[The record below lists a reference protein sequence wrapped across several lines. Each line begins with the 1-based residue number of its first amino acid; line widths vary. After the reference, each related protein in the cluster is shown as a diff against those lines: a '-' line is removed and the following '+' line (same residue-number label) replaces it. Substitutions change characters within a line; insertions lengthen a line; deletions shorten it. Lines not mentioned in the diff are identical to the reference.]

1 MERDASAADDNS
13 LGRCPR
19 APSKRPSTSRNRGVT
34 NRSPPTR
41 KRQLEIRAQATHET
55 PACCYI
61 RRDCAST
68 SYRSAALVDVERCV
82 SSMAGLAIFRRFDV
96 PAFLQRL
103 ADLNLG
109 QMFLF
114 RPVFSYTLRLPVFRN
129 EIGRI
134 HLLRLPIEIG
144 NLILRAKEIL
154 RMAVTLKAPRH
165 AHRLRIIN
173 HGHVVDLA
181 VAAGATD
188 SAIHMRGVIVEN
200 VIGQPVDPYP
210 VDWSPVFPTLA
221 DRLEFRVVLLHLGM
235 AVHAKLRVRN
245 VRMRR
250 DFNEAVAIT
259 AIHSELAD

>member
-1 MERDASAADDNS
+1 
-13 LGRCPR
+13 
-19 APSKRPSTSRNRGVT
+19 
-34 NRSPPTR
+34 
-41 KRQLEIRAQATHET
+41 
-55 PACCYI
+55 
-61 RRDCAST
+61 
-68 SYRSAALVDVERCV
+68 
-82 SSMAGLAIFRRFDV
+82 MAGLAILRWFNV

-114 RPVFSYTLRLPVFRN
+114 RPVFSYALRLPVFRN

-134 HLLRLPIEIG
+134 HVLRLPIEIG

-165 AHRLRIIN
+165 AHRFRIIN

-188 SAIHMRGVIVEN
+188 SAIHMRGVIIED

-221 DRLEFRVVLLHLGM
+221 DRLEFRVVLLHLGV

-250 DFNEAVAIT
+250 DFNEAVAVT
-259 AIHSELAD
+259 AIHSELADVDIVRERNWLDRLVADLGVFGGYVIPRGSGETADNQKAGYRHLKRQPVAPAWKKIRHRSADALTAQIQPTL